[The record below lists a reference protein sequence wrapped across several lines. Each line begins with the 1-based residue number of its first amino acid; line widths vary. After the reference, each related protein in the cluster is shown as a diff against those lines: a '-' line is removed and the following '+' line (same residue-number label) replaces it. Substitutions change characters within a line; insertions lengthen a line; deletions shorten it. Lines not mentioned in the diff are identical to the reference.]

1 MNKIVTPLSRRKFI
15 SLAGSSALAVSL
27 SGQKVLGANERVRM
41 ALISCGGRAN
51 SLASQFAGVP
61 GVEIVAICDP
71 DTAQMESLIKRQ
83 AKKEIDLSKVEQI
96 QDYRKVYER
105 NDIDAVVIS
114 SPNHWHTLHAIEAM
128 AAGKHVYVEKPV
140 SHNLW
145 EGKQLVAAEKKYG
158 KVIAAGTQNRSDPGP
173 QAGIQYVQEGN
184 LGKILSVH
192 ACCFRNRS
200 SIGAPLA
207 QPLVPPSTIDYNLWL
222 GPVEDKPIYRP
233 RFHYDWHWIF
243 NTGDG
248 DIGNQAPHEIDMMW
262 WLMGDPSLP
271 VQMKSFGGRFGW
283 NDAGNTP
290 NMHTAWFMKKGI
302 PCIIEVNDLWVTP
315 EENRPGIRDQ
325 VRVGIVVR
333 CEGGEL
339 RGGRGGMYVV
349 GEDGTTKIEK
359 FPGDGGQ
366 NHAQNFIDAVR
377 AGNNRKLA
385 AKITNSVKSAN
396 LAHLANISYRT
407 GSEVPEKRLRAMV
420 KDDKQLNLILDE
432 QAAQLK
438 NWGID
443 QPKYTRGQIIKV
455 DPKTA
460 TVKNEG
466 VEKLVRPLGRKEFS
480 VPELV

>member
-1 MNKIVTPLSRRKFI
+1 MNKTVTPLSRRKFI
-15 SLAGSSALAVSL
+15 TLAGGSALAVSL
-27 SGQKVLGANERVRM
+27 SGQKVLGANDRVRVAM
-41 ALISCGGRAN
+41 ISCGGRAG
-51 SLASQFAGVP
+51 SLVTQFGQLP
-61 GVEIVAICDP
+61 GVEVVAICDP
-71 DTAQMESLIKRQ
+71 DTAQMDKLVKR
-83 AKKEIDLSKVEQI
+83 AADKELDISKADKI

-105 NDIDAVVIS
+105 KDIDAVVIS

-128 AAGKHVYVEKPV
+128 AAGKDVYVEKPV

-145 EGKQLVAAEKKYG
+145 EGQQLIAAQKKYG

-200 SIGAPLA
+200 SIGAPLS
-207 QPLVPPSTIDYNLWL
+207 QPLVPPSTVDYNLWL
-222 GPVEDKPIYRP
+222 GPVEDKPMYRP

-243 NTGDG
+243 NTGNG
-248 DIGNQAPHEIDMMW
+248 DIGNQAPHEIDMMC
-262 WLMGDPSLP
+262 WLLGDGPLP
-271 VQMKSFGGRFGW
+271 FQIKSFGGRFGW

-290 NMHTAWFMKKGI
+290 NLHTAFFKRKGI
-302 PCIIEVNDLWVTP
+302 PCIIEVNDLWLSP
-315 EENRPGIRDQ
+315 EENRPGMRDQ

-349 GEDGTTKIEK
+349 GEDGKTKTEK
-359 FPGDGGQ
+359 FPGDGGKA
-366 NHAQNFIDAVR
+366 HAQNFIDAVR
-377 AGNNRKLA
+377 AGSNRNLA
-385 AKITNSVKSAN
+385 AKIGNSVKSAN
-396 LAHLANISYRT
+396 LSHLANISYQA
-407 GSEVPEKRLRAMV
+407 GSVVPEKRIRAMV
-420 KDDKQLNLILDE
+420 KDDKHLNLILDE

-443 QPKYTRGQIIKV
+443 QPKYTRGQILKV
-455 DPKTA
+455 DPKTS

-466 VEKLVRPLGRKEFS
+466 VETLVRPVGRKQFK